1 MVEGTFGADGKL
13 EKTGPS
19 GVTAEGL
26 GAVNIK
32 GPDDKKAATDP
43 EADTGRKIVN
53 EKVTSDL
60 IPRVGTDPASTHC
73 FETSVCCVATV
84 LMPAFM
90 HRLTGDHH

>member
-32 GPDDKKAATDP
+32 GPDDKKAATDT

-73 FETSVCCVATV
+73 SRHRSVVAVV
-84 LMPAFM
+84 LMPVFVN
-90 HRLTGDHH
+90 RLTGDHH

>member
-32 GPDDKKAATDP
+32 GVNDKKTSTNP
-43 EADTGRKIVN
+43 EADSGRQTVN
-53 EKVTSDL
+53 ENVTSAS
-60 IPRVGTDPASTHC
+60 IPRIGTDPASVYFALTLRL
-73 FETSVCCVATV
+73 VAK
-84 LMPAFM
+84 
-90 HRLTGDHH
+90 